1 MIVTNSSIGMD
12 SARTYTSVRTDV
24 RQFKAVMVQ
33 QTEALNKA
41 ESDALARFK
50 SQCISYLLRWLF
62 GMDEE
67 EAGKWVAEKVQAGSF
82 TNVMKVTYVEESS
95 FSETEETNF
104 AAAGKVVCKDG
115 REIDFS
121 MEIGMSRSFECAYR
135 REFETLQAIDPL
147 VINLDCNVADVS
159 DQKFFFD
166 LDGDGTED
174 QISMLGAGSG
184 FLALDRNGDGKIGDG
199 SELFGTKSGNGFAD
213 LAAYDADKNGWIDEA
228 DEIFDKLKIW
238 SFNADGE
245 CELYTLKQKG
255 VGAIALMNAGTQ
267 FSLFNEGNS
276 AENAYVRRTGMFLY
290 EDGGVGSLQ
299 QVDMAM

>member
-1 MIVTNSSIGMD
+1 MIVTDSSIGMD

-41 ESDALARFK
+41 ESDAIAKFK

-62 GMDEE
+62 GMDDEE
-67 EAGKWVAEKVQAGSF
+67 LNKWIAEKTQGGSF
-82 TNVMKVTYVEESS
+82 SNVMKVTYVEEST
-95 FSETEETNF
+95 FSETEETSF
-104 AAAGKVVCKDG
+104 CAAGKVVCKDG

-121 MEIGMSRSFECAYR
+121 MEVGMSRSFESACR
-135 REFETLQAIDPL
+135 KEFETLQAIDPL

-159 DQKFFFD
+159 DQKFYFD
-166 LDGDGTED
+166 LDADGIED
-174 QISMLGAGSG
+174 EISMLRAGSG
-184 FLALDRNGDGKIGDG
+184 FLALDRNEDGKIGDG

-213 LAAYDADKNGWIDEA
+213 LAAYDEDGNGWIDEA

-238 SFNADGE
+238 CFNADGE
-245 CELYTLKQKG
+245 GELYTLKQKG

-267 FSLFNEGNS
+267 FSLFNAGNS

-290 EDGGVGSLQ
+290 ENGGVGSLQ